1 MSTYYTLVVERD
13 YLKNVG
19 PLDTVA
25 TDGHL
30 IQADLTRAES
40 DAFNEINSL
49 LAADYDVSTWAS
61 STPPIIADIANL
73 LASANVWMMRH
84 AADSMGVAGNP
95 EGLRAWALKKIEEI
109 KGGNM
114 QIVLASGSIQRKRLG
129 DGEADLTA

>member
-1 MSTYYTLVVERD
+1 MGSYHTLVVERD

-19 PLDTVA
+19 PLDTAA

-30 IQADLTRAES
+30 IQADLTRAEN

-49 LAADYDVSTWAS
+49 LCADYDVSGWAAS
-61 STPPIIADIANL
+61 VPPIIADIANL
-73 LASANVWMMRH
+73 LGSANVWMMRH

-114 QIVLASGSIQRKRLG
+114 QILLSNGSMQRKRLG
-129 DGEADLTA
+129 DGEADLTV